1 MSVLLG
7 DQLLGN
13 GQCQQEGLLVLG
25 LEQCGHHSLDRAST
39 EDNVLASGEEGRG
52 EEGERRGEE
61 REGRGEEGEGGKE
74 EEERGENERKRKEG
88 TML

>member
-52 EEGERRGEE
+52 EEGERK
-61 REGRGEEGEGGKE
+61 GEEGE
-74 EEERGENERKRKEG
+74 ERGEDKRKWKEG

>member
-61 REGRGEEGEGGKE
+61 G
-74 EEERGENERKRKEG
+74 EERGEDKRKWKEG

>member
-25 LEQCGHHSLDRAST
+25 LEQCRHHSLDWPST
-39 EDNVLASGEEGRG
+39 EDNILASGEEGRG
-52 EEGERRGEE
+52 EEGEE
-61 REGRGEEGEGGKE
+61 RS
-74 EEERGENERKRKEG
+74 ENERKRKEG

>member
-25 LEQCGHHSLDRAST
+25 LEQCRHHSLDWPST

-52 EEGERRGEE
+52 EEGE
-61 REGRGEEGEGGKE
+61 GRGEEG
-74 EEERGENERKRKEG
+74 EERGENERKRKEG